1 MKKNK
6 PTQEQLALF
15 SSQSPETAETQ
26 LRTEKAS
33 HPTVSKPHQWTVF
46 IDGAARGNPGKA
58 GAGIY
63 GLNHEGAII
72 VQEGLFL
79 GEKTNNQA
87 EYLAL
92 VLAIYF
98 VKNHLESTPQ
108 HNVKITFV
116 SDSEL
121 LIRQMSGI
129 YKVKNPIL
137 KQMKT
142 IIDTL
147 LLSMK
152 YSFKHVLR
160 EYNVQADAL
169 ANLGVDKKRKLPK
182 EIIQFA
188 ALYNVPL

>member
-6 PTQEQLALF
+6 PTQEQLTLF
-15 SSQSPETAETQ
+15 SSQLPQQNEIPQSK
-26 LRTEKAS
+26 EKANT
-33 HPTVSKPHQWTVF
+33 PTISKPHQWTVF

-92 VLAIYF
+92 VLAIYYI
-98 VKNHLESTPQ
+98 KNHLESLPER
-108 HNVKITFV
+108 NVKITFV

-182 EIIQFA
+182 EVIQFA
-188 ALYNVPL
+188 TRYNVPL